1 MRLRDYQTA
10 LILNEL
16 RTFNY
21 QTKVDGQE
29 VTVNVELF
37 PASMLGIA
45 NKIFLQKQG
54 DLRADEIM
62 AEYLEG
68 EVTAADIAGIIKTTH
83 VQKWKHWLEMW
94 KAEYDPLAN
103 VDGSEVHTIVT
114 QYGKITTMAKNT
126 TDTTQ
131 YGKVT
136 TMAKNTTDTTTY
148 NSELE
153 MAYDSKNKTTYNSN
167 ETAEQLSDGKYNTT
181 HGHIITKTEPQTD
194 NAIAAFDSVTPVPHS
209 ETILTQHSDTNSGT
223 DQIAISDGKKK
234 TDRGGYDEQARD
246 GKDTNSHSGTD
257 TLARSGSDTDTLS
270 GSDTLA
276 RTGSDTDTLS
286 GSDTTTDTY
295 VRSGNLLGVTTT
307 QKLLTEEDE
316 FWSQFSFFDMWYSDI
331 AEELTLSIYE

>member
-1 MRLRDYQTA
+1 MKLKEYQTKP
-10 LILNEL
+10 ILNEL

-21 QTKVDGQE
+21 QTKVNGQE
-29 VTVNVELF
+29 TTVNVELF
-37 PASMLGIA
+37 PASMLDIA

-54 DLRADEIM
+54 DLKADEIM
-62 AEYLEG
+62 EDYREG
-68 EVTAADIAGIIKTTH
+68 TYTAQAVADVIKNFH
-83 VQKWKHWLEMW
+83 IQKWKHWLEMW
-94 KAEYDPLAN
+94 KAEYNPIWN
-103 VDGSEVHTIVT
+103 VDATETKTIV
-114 QYGKITTMAKNT
+114 
-126 TDTTQ
+126 TQ

-153 MAYDSKNKTTYNSN
+153 MAYDSTNKTTYNSN
-167 ETAEQLSDGKYNTT
+167 ETAEQLTDGKYNTT
-181 HGHIITKTEPQTD
+181 HGHIITQTEPQTD

-246 GKDTNSHSGTD
+246 GKDTNTHSGTD
-257 TLARSGSDTDTLS
+257 S
-270 GSDTLA
+270 LA

-286 GSDTTTDTY
+286 GTDSTTESTT
-295 VRSGNLLGVTTT
+295 RGGNIGVQMT
-307 QKLLTEEDE
+307 QQLLTAEQS
-316 FWSQFSFFDMWYSDI
+316 FWSQYSFFDMWFSDI

>member
-1 MRLRDYQTA
+1 MKLKEYQTKP
-10 LILNEL
+10 ILNEL

-29 VTVNVELF
+29 TTVNVELF
-37 PASMLGIA
+37 PASMLDIA

-54 DLRADEIM
+54 DLKADEIM
-62 AEYLEG
+62 EDYREG
-68 EVTAADIAGIIKTTH
+68 TYTAQMVADVIKAFH

-94 KAEYDPLAN
+94 KAEYNPIWN
-103 VDGSEVHTIVT
+103 VDGTETKTIV
-114 QYGKITTMAKNT
+114 
-126 TDTTQ
+126 TQ

-153 MAYDSKNKTTYNSN
+153 MEYDSTNKTTYNSN
-167 ETAEQLSDGKYNTT
+167 ETAEQLTDGKYNTT
-181 HGHIITKTEPQTD
+181 HGHVITKTEPQTD
-194 NAIAAFDSVTPVPHS
+194 NAIAAFDTVTPVPYS

-234 TDRGGYDEQARD
+234 TDRGGYDELARD
-246 GKDTNSHSGTD
+246 GKDTNTHSGTD
-257 TLARSGSDTDTLS
+257 S
-270 GSDTLA
+270 LA

-286 GSDTTTDTY
+286 GTDSTTETTT
-295 VRSGNLLGVTTT
+295 RGGNIGVTMT
-307 QKLLTEEDE
+307 QQLLTAEQS
-316 FWSQFSFFDMWYSDI
+316 FWSQYSFFDMWFSDI

>member
-1 MRLRDYQTA
+1 MKLREYQTKP
-10 LILNEL
+10 ILNEL

-29 VTVNVELF
+29 TTVNVELF
-37 PASMLGIA
+37 PASMLDIA

-54 DLRADEIM
+54 DLKADEIM
-62 AEYLEG
+62 EDYREG
-68 EVTAADIAGIIKTTH
+68 TYTAQAVADVIKNFH

-94 KAEYDPLAN
+94 KADYNPIWN
-103 VDGSEVHTIVT
+103 VDGTETKTIV
-114 QYGKITTMAKNT
+114 
-126 TDTTQ
+126 TQ

-153 MAYDSKNKTTYNSN
+153 MAYDSTNKTTYNSN
-167 ETAEQLSDGKYNTT
+167 ETAEQLTDGKYNTT
-181 HGHIITKTEPQTD
+181 HGHIITQTEPQTD
-194 NAIAAFDSVTPVPHS
+194 NAIAAFDSVNPVPHS

-234 TDRGGYDEQARD
+234 TDRGGYDELARD
-246 GKDTNSHSGTD
+246 GKDTNTHSGTD
-257 TLARSGSDTDTLS
+257 S
-270 GSDTLA
+270 LA

-286 GSDTTTDTY
+286 GTDSTTETTI
-295 VRSGNLLGVTTT
+295 RGGNIGVTMT
-307 QKLLTEEDE
+307 QQLLTAEQS
-316 FWSQFSFFDMWYSDI
+316 FWSQYSFFDMWFSDI

>member
-10 LILNEL
+10 PILNEL

-21 QTKVDGQE
+21 QTKVDGEE

-54 DLRADEIM
+54 DLRADDIM
-62 AEYLEG
+62 NDYQDG
-68 EVTAADIAGIIKTTH
+68 EVTAANIADIIKTTH

-94 KAEYDPLAN
+94 KAEYNPIWN
-103 VDGSEVHTIVT
+103 VDGTETKTIV
-114 QYGKITTMAKNT
+114 
-126 TDTTQ
+126 TQ

-153 MAYDSKNKTTYNSN
+153 MEYDSTNKTTYNSN
-167 ETAEQLSDGKYNTT
+167 ETAEQLTDGKYNTT
-181 HGHIITKTEPQTD
+181 HGHIITQTEPQTD
-194 NAIAAFDSVTPVPHS
+194 NAVAAFDSITPVPHS

-234 TDRGGYDEQARD
+234 TDRGGYDELARD
-246 GKDTNSHSGTD
+246 GKDTNTHSGTD
-257 TLARSGSDTDTLS
+257 S
-270 GSDTLA
+270 LA

-286 GSDTTTDTY
+286 GTDSTTETTT
-295 VRSGNLLGVTTT
+295 RGGNIGVTMT
-307 QKLLTEEDE
+307 QQLLTAEQS
-316 FWSQFSFFDMWYSDI
+316 FWSQYSFFDMWYSDI

>member
-1 MRLRDYQTA
+1 MRLREFQTA
-10 LILNEL
+10 PILNEL

-21 QTKVDGQE
+21 QTKVEGEE

-45 NKIFLQKQG
+45 NAIFLQKQG

-68 EVTAADIAGIIKTTH
+68 KVTAADIAGIIKTTH

-94 KAEYDPLAN
+94 KAEYNPIWN
-103 VDGSEVHTIVT
+103 VDGTETKTIVT

-126 TDTTQ
+126 TDTT
-131 YGKVT
+131 
-136 TMAKNTTDTTTY
+136 TY

-153 MAYDSKNKTTYNSN
+153 MEYDSTNKTTYNSN
-167 ETAEQLSDGKYNTT
+167 ETAEQLTDGKYNTT
-181 HGHIITKTEPQTD
+181 HGHIITQTEPQTD
-194 NAIAAFDSVTPVPHS
+194 NAVAAFDSITPVPHS

-234 TDRGGYDEQARD
+234 TDRGGYDELARD
-246 GKDTNSHSGTD
+246 GKDTNTHSGTD
-257 TLARSGSDTDTLS
+257 S
-270 GSDTLA
+270 LA

-286 GSDTTTDTY
+286 GTDSTTETTT
-295 VRSGNLLGVTTT
+295 RGGNIGVTMT
-307 QKLLTEEDE
+307 QQLLTAEQS
-316 FWSQFSFFDMWYSDI
+316 FWSQYSFFDMWYSDI

>member
-1 MRLRDYQTA
+1 MKLREFQTTP
-10 LILNEL
+10 ILNEL
-16 RTFNY
+16 RTFDY
-21 QTKVDGQE
+21 QTKVDGEE

-94 KAEYDPLAN
+94 KAEYNPIWN
-103 VDGSEVHTIVT
+103 VDGTETKTIVT

-126 TDTTQ
+126 TDTT
-131 YGKVT
+131 
-136 TMAKNTTDTTTY
+136 TY
-148 NSELE
+148 NSEME

-167 ETAEQLSDGKYNTT
+167 ETAEQLTDGKYNTT
-181 HGHIITKTEPQTD
+181 HGHILTKTEPQTD
-194 NAIAAFDSVTPVPHS
+194 NAVAAFDSITPVAHS

-246 GKDTNSHSGTD
+246 GKDTNTH
-257 TLARSGSDTDTLS
+257 SGSDS
-270 GSDTLA
+270 LA

-286 GSDTTTDTY
+286 GTDSTTETTT
-295 VRSGNLLGVTTT
+295 RGGNIGVTMT
-307 QKLLTEEDE
+307 QQLLTAEQS

>member
-1 MRLRDYQTA
+1 MKLREYQTKP
-10 LILNEL
+10 ILNEL

-21 QTKVDGQE
+21 QTKVDNEE

-37 PASMLGIA
+37 PASMLDIA

-54 DLRADEIM
+54 ELKADEIM
-62 AEYLEG
+62 EDYKEG
-68 EVTAADIAGIIKTTH
+68 TYTAQAVADVIKNFH

-94 KAEYDPLAN
+94 KAEYNPIWN
-103 VDGSEVHTIVT
+103 VDGTETKKIV
-114 QYGKITTMAKNT
+114 
-126 TDTTQ
+126 TQ

-153 MAYDSKNKTTYNSN
+153 MKYDSTNKTTYNSN
-167 ETAEQLSDGKYNTT
+167 ETAEQLTDGKYNTT
-181 HGHIITKTEPQTD
+181 HGHIITQTEPQTD
-194 NAIAAFDSVTPVPHS
+194 NAVAVFDSVNPVLHS

-234 TDRGGYDEQARD
+234 TDRGGYDELARN
-246 GKDTNSHSGTD
+246 GKDTNTHSGTD
-257 TLARSGSDTDTLS
+257 N
-270 GSDTLA
+270 LA

-286 GSDTTTDTY
+286 GTDSTTETTT
-295 VRSGNLLGVTTT
+295 RGGNIGVTMT
-307 QKLLTEEDE
+307 QQLLTAEQS
-316 FWSQFSFFDMWYSDI
+316 FWSQYSFFDMWFSDI

>member
-1 MRLRDYQTA
+1 MRLKDYQTA
-10 LILNEL
+10 PILNEL

-21 QTKVDGQE
+21 QTKVEGEE

-45 NKIFLQKQG
+45 NAIFLQKQG

-68 EVTAADIAGIIKTTH
+68 EVTAADIADIIKTTH

-94 KAEYDPLAN
+94 KAEYNPIWN
-103 VDGSEVHTIVT
+103 IDGTETKTIV
-114 QYGKITTMAKNT
+114 
-126 TDTTQ
+126 TQ

-153 MAYDSKNKTTYNSN
+153 MEYDSTNKTTYNSN
-167 ETAEQLSDGKYNTT
+167 ETSEQLTDGKYNTT
-181 HGHIITKTEPQTD
+181 HGHVITKTEPQTD

-234 TDRGGYDEQARD
+234 TDRGGYDELARD
-246 GKDTNSHSGTD
+246 GKDTNTHSGTD
-257 TLARSGSDTDTLS
+257 S
-270 GSDTLA
+270 LA

-286 GSDTTTDTY
+286 GTDSTTETTT
-295 VRSGNLLGVTTT
+295 RGGNIGVTMT
-307 QKLLTEEDE
+307 QQLLTAEQS
-316 FWSQFSFFDMWYSDI
+316 FWSQYSFFDMWYSDI